1 MTKKVTAK
9 EAVEQITDG
18 MTLMIG
24 GFLANGT
31 AEKVIDALVEKG
43 VKNLTIIGN
52 DTGYPDKGIGKLL
65 TNGQVKKFIVSYVGA
80 TPQAVELM
88 NKGELEVEFVPQGT
102 LAERIRSGGYGLGGF
117 LTPTGVGT
125 EIAAGKEH
133 ITIDGKEYLL
143 ELPLKADVA
152 IIGASAADEAGNLVY
167 RGTSMNFNPV
177 MATAAKTVIAQAKEI
192 LPTGSFAPE
201 NIHTPGILVD
211 YLVED

>member
-1 MTKKVTAK
+1 MTKKITAA
-9 EAVEQITDG
+9 EAAAKVEDG

-31 AEKVIDALVEKG
+31 AEKVIDALVERG
-43 VKNLTIIGN
+43 VKDLTIIAN
-52 DTGYPDKGIGKLL
+52 DTAYPDKGVGKLL
-65 TNGQVKKFIVSYVGA
+65 SNGQVKKFIVSYVGA

-102 LAERIRSGGYGLGGF
+102 LAERIRNGGYGMGGF

-125 EIAAGKEH
+125 EIAKGKQTM
-133 ITIDGKEYLL
+133 TIDGKEYLL

-152 IIGASAADEAGNLVY
+152 IIGASVADEDGNLIY

-177 MATAAKTVIAQAKEI
+177 MATAGNLVIAEPKEFVKRGE
-192 LPTGSFAPE
+192 LKPE
-201 NIHTPGILVD
+201 TIHTPSILVD
-211 YLVED
+211 YLVEE